1 MSHAGIAYEHQPRIL
16 CVDDEPR
23 VLEGLKRTLHRQYDV
38 VLAEG
43 PEAGLETV
51 QQQGPFVAVVSDL
64 KMPRMDGV
72 SFLTHVRRLSPDST
86 RVLLTG
92 HADLDSAIAAVNE
105 GAIFRFL
112 TKPCS
117 PEILQ
122 QVLTAAVEQNRLVT
136 AERMLLEHT
145 LHGSI
150 KALTDILAMLNPT
163 GFGRAIR
170 AKQLASEIAAH
181 LEWSDR
187 WQIEVAAMLSQ
198 IGVVTL
204 PSETADKLYRGVTLT
219 YSENVAVG
227 RLPKIASELIANI
240 PRMDEVAEILL
251 HCQRRFDGTGSI
263 PKTPV
268 GKDIPAGAR
277 LLKLVMD
284 FDLLETRG
292 LTRPVAIDALR
303 ENADW
308 YDPDLLDALTVL
320 YGIDSPQQKV
330 IELELRAVRPGMIFV
345 QDVVT
350 TTGILL
356 IARGQEAT
364 ERLVERLHNYAHLI
378 EAKQQ
383 IRVIVPSPT
392 KPAEESPVAVA

>member
-227 RLPKIASELIANI
+227 RLPKIASELVANI